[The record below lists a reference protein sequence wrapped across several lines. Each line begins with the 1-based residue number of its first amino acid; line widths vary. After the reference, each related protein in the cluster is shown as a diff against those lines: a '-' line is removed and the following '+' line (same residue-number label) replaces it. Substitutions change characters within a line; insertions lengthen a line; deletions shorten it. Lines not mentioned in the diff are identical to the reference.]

1 MIPIERHQKILAL
14 VAERGV
20 VSIAE
25 LTERLGVSHMTIR
38 RDVQKLEEQGAVLSV
53 SGGVRSTQRLA
64 IEPSHQDKTMMFSR
78 QKQAI
83 GTSAALHIPRNSCIY
98 LDAGTT
104 TLALARQPEDRD
116 DLLVVTNDFVI
127 ANFLIES
134 SQCRMIH
141 SGGTLCRKNRSCI
154 GEAAAHS
161 LRNLSIDIAFISA
174 SCWGLRGISTPDED
188 KVPVKRAISEASS
201 KRVLLADASKYGKV
215 ATYLALPLTA
225 FDVVITDNSLSS
237 TVYEELAEKALELI
251 IASPPR

>member
-104 TLALARQPEDRD
+104 TLAL